1 MSAVEITVKMKKIGA
16 VLLLYIVC
24 AACPVHAD
32 QQFVLT
38 VGDTM
43 VIPCLIEIWSDQSV
57 SCVISNPEVLMSD
70 GSGRAVIAISEGT
83 SDVYVHMTN
92 PDTDIRYT
100 FVVEPAQFRETEE
113 EWTLP
118 EETTVGGTTA
128 GDGHTADD
136 DAEANGGNHISG
148 DAESNGGNHISGDAE
163 VNGRSGDGGETEGSG
178 GTPAGD
184 EGRPSA
190 GEGAAAQGVASPGGS
205 ADLQTEA
212 HMPEEERDDSKSDHN
227 MPEEERDDSK
237 PDHNMPEE
245 GLDDSEH
252 DLHLPEEEERAAPQ
266 TAESIPFWEDR
277 GGGGITFRLIEDG
290 FFGKAEAVKGD
301 SGGRNTKY
309 RPFAYLDSDGE
320 VVPLFVCEEGR
331 EVRWKYVGRI
341 LYIEVSSAYTG
352 PYRVCACDS
361 MKNIYYF
368 SS

>member
-24 AACPVHAD
+24 AACPVRAD

-43 VIPCLIEIWSDQSV
+43 VIPCLVEIWSDQSV

-83 SDVYVHMTN
+83 SDVYVHLTN

-118 EETTVGGTTA
+118 EETTEGGPAA
-128 GDGHTADD
+128 GDGHLAGD
-136 DAEANGGNHISG
+136 DAEANG
-148 DAESNGGNHISGDAE
+148 ENHISGDAE
-163 VNGRSGDGGETEGSG
+163 VNGRSGDGDETEGDG
-178 GTPAGD
+178 GTTAGD
-184 EGRPSA
+184 KGRSPA
-190 GEGAAAQGVASPGGS
+190 GEGAAAQGGASPGGA
-205 ADLQTEA
+205 ADSQTEA
-212 HMPEEERDDSKSDHN
+212 RMSEEERDDSN
-227 MPEEERDDSK
+227 T
-237 PDHNMPEE
+237 DHNMPEE
-245 GLDDSEH
+245 GRNDSKH
-252 DLHLPEEEERAAPQ
+252 DLHLPTEEESDVPR
-266 TAESIPFWEDR
+266 TAESVPFWENR

-290 FFGKAEAVKGD
+290 FSGNAEAEKE
-301 SGGRNTKY
+301 SFGGRNTKY

-320 VVPLFVCEEGR
+320 VVPLFVCAEGR

-341 LYIEVSSAYTG
+341 LCIEVTSEYKG

>member
-24 AACPVHAD
+24 AACPVRAD

-118 EETTVGGTTA
+118 EETTA
-128 GDGHTADD
+128 
-136 DAEANGGNHISG
+136 
-148 DAESNGGNHISGDAE
+148 
-163 VNGRSGDGGETEGSG
+163 GGETEGSG

-320 VVPLFVCEEGR
+320 VVPLFVCAEGR

-352 PYRVCACDS
+352 PYRVCACNS